1 MIFHYTINTDDWSNG
16 AKKDRWK
23 CHNAMQKWFDN
34 LSDKTKLAIFYSQKF
49 EYDYGDPYL
58 YCPWSKMIKDAEIR
72 IKEKY
77 APYALKANGHNLFL
91 HVHFVH
97 EDALESLHFALETVK
112 YYTSEQRNEIMDT
125 WLKYG
130 RHYNG

>member
-23 CHNAMQKWFDN
+23 CHNAMKEWFDN

-49 EYDYGDPYL
+49 EYDHGFPSL
-58 YCPWSKMIKDAEIR
+58 NCPWSKMLNDAEIR

-77 APYALKANGHNLFL
+77 APYALKTNGHNLFL
-91 HVHFVH
+91 YVHFVH
-97 EDALESLHFALETVK
+97 EDALGSLCLALETVK
-112 YYTSEQRNEIMDT
+112 YYTSEQRDEIIDT
-125 WLKYG
+125 WLRYG